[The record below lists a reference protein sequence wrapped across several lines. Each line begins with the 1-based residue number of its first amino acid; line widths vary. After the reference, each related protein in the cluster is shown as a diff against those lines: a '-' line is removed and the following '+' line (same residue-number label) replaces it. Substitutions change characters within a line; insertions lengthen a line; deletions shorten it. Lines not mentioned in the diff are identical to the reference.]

1 MNKNNIYKTAKRIT
15 DIILASL
22 GIIVLLPVFL
32 LISFFIKFD
41 SRGPVFFRGV
51 RTGKNNVPF
60 RIFKFRSMYVGS
72 EHKAGTTSRNDKRIT
87 KVGKFIRRYKLDE
100 LPQLLN
106 VIKGEMSFV
115 GPRPELPKYTN
126 EYAGEE
132 LLILTV
138 KPGITDI
145 ASIKFSNLNDLI
157 EDKEPDKAFETRIL
171 MVKNLLRIEYVKTC
185 SYWFDIKLIIK
196 TVFKIILRK

>member
-1 MNKNNIYKTAKRIT
+1 MNKNSIYKTAKRIT

-22 GIIVLLPVFL
+22 GIIILLPVFL
-32 LISFFIKFD
+32 LIAFVIKFD

-60 RIFKFRSMYVGS
+60 RIFKFRSMYIGS
-72 EHKAGTTSRNDKRIT
+72 EYKAGTTSRNDNRVT

-106 VIKGEMSFV
+106 VILGEMSFV

-126 EYAGEE
+126 EYTGEE

-145 ASIKFSNLNDLI
+145 SSIKFSNLNDLI
-157 EDKEPDKAFETRIL
+157 EDEDPDKAFETRIL